1 MHSAISHYMTRDPRV
16 IEPGDSLRRAAQV
29 MLAAKIRSL
38 PVVDDGKL
46 VGLLGERDVA
56 LSEASGRDV
65 DALTVREAM
74 TIDPL
79 VVRSDAPLTS
89 VARLMAE
96 RKSGSAVVVEE
107 GRVVG
112 VFSVVDALRAL
123 ADLFTDPLSAP
134 TCDRWGAIVPSR
146 VEP

>member
-1 MHSAISHYMTRDPRV
+1 MHQISHYMTRDPRV
-16 IEPGDSLRRAAQV
+16 IGSGDSVRRAAQV
-29 MLAAKIRSL
+29 MRAAKIRNL

-46 VGLLGERDVA
+46 VGLLGDRDVA
-56 LSEASGRDV
+56 LAEASGRDV
-65 DALTVREAM
+65 DALTVCEAM
-74 TIDPL
+74 TVEPL

-123 ADLFTDPLSAP
+123 ADLFTDPLAAP
-134 TCDRWGAIVPSR
+134 TCDRWGAIVSSR
-146 VEP
+146 VER